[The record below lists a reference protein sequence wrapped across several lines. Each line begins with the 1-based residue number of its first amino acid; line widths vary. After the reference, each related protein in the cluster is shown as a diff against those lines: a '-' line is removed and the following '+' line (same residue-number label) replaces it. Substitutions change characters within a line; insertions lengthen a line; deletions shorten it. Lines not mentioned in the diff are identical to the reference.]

1 MRILITYAFCLTSMI
16 LTSQNLLL
24 NGDFEDYSSCPNTPS
39 FPPQAPNYEITKCIG
54 WTCPTYGTS
63 DYFNVCSASPF
74 VSIPNNLGG
83 YQQAYSGDGYVGGF
97 FTSYTGGSGTDG
109 YSGIMW
115 WEYIQ
120 GQFVAPLEKDKIY
133 KISLFV
139 NVAEY
144 SDLVIKEF
152 GAYLSSNKISSPNTA
167 NLNVTPQIKFINNS
181 YFTDTVNWVQVE
193 GTYLANG
200 GEKYITIGNFND
212 NNITDTLR
220 RYYSTFIVMP
230 FVTYMYIDAA
240 ETIDI
245 TDTQPIPNVFTPNGD
260 GINDLWKLPL
270 GLNNYEVIIYN
281 RWGNEIIKASALN
294 FAWDGKTKHNEMCN
308 DGNYFYVI
316 KNIQNNTN
324 SIKGFLQLNQ

>member
-1 MRILITYAFCLTSMI
+1 MRFFVTYLFCLAS
-16 LTSQNLLL
+16 LLVYSQNLIL
-24 NGDFEDYSSCPNTPS
+24 NGDFEDYTSCPTNCSAP
-39 FPPQAPNYEITKCIG
+39 FQAPNYEINKCLG

-63 DYFNVCSASPF
+63 DYFNVCSASPI
-74 VSIPNNLGG
+74 VGIPNNGQG
-83 YQQAYSGDGYVGGF
+83 NQNPYNGKSYVGGY

-120 GQFVAPLEKDKIY
+120 GQFVAPLETGKVY

-139 NVAEY
+139 SVAEY

-152 GAYLSSNKISSPNTA
+152 GAYLSSNNITSPNSS
-167 NLNVTPQIKFINNS
+167 NLNVIPQIKFINNS

-200 GEKYITIGNFND
+200 GEKYITIGNY
-212 NNITDTLR
+212 NNNIITDTLR
-220 RYYSTFIVMP
+220 RYYSPFIIMP

-270 GLNNYEVIIYN
+270 GLNNYEVYIYN

-294 FAWDGKTKHNEMCN
+294 FAWDGKTKQNIMCSN
-308 DGNYFYVI
+308 GTYFYVI
-316 KNIQNNTN
+316 KNTQNNAN
-324 SIKGFLQLNQ
+324 SIKGFFQLNQ